1 MEQNKGILN
10 GAEFNMNE
18 QQKEL
23 MDKYISNHCKLLS
36 IKETIMVEEKLLNT
50 AIAKYSQYKAYVG
63 DLSGAALEKAKKIG
77 LDYMKNDYDGIKQ
90 ELFVDLMRYS
100 INMNELDRL
109 EKIEAELNIEM
120 EKAFGDIV
128 TTIFATTYID
138 VFKNDINRHHEMDE
152 KFIKKMNE
160 EFGNTGKINEML
172 LNNCSLESITLE
184 AMNYLVNA
192 IRA

>member
-23 MDKYISNHCKLLS
+23 MDKYISNHYKLLS
-36 IKETIMVEEKLLNT
+36 VKEIIMVEEKLLNT

-100 INMNELDRL
+100 INMNELARL

-138 VFKNDINRHHEMDE
+138 GFKYDINRHHEMDE